1 MLSQSQLKPN
11 LSQAKRHPR
20 KPYSYGQLLQAET
33 QVVYSEIWGLFSRL
47 ANNRVLAQFSMGILV
62 FTVFAR
68 CLSEPYWSPTT
79 QTTALLLS
87 TQIHL
92 PWQFYLVGQKKPEG
106 TISSYHLPSDKWAD
120 PGCRSLTSRN
130 PPHPKNRSGLGNT
143 WQKQSVA
150 PDIVYY
156 FSCQKS
162 LHLNALLD
170 IQIRVRGEESLS
182 LRLMK
187 GFAVGFKRGEYKYFV
202 RNWHF
207 WLIKKGNYCISFLCL
222 QSQSSTTGH
231 ESSHVLTWA
240 WQKWGAGTMVS
251 AQPSRSPSKVIPIH
265 RFACS
270 HSEKPN
276 ECLDCSTTGSLLFLE
291 EGESVS
297 FFFIYI

>member
-68 CLSEPYWSPTT
+68 CLSEPYRSPTT

-130 PPHPKNRSGLGNT
+130 PPRPKNRSGLGNT

-187 GFAVGFKRGEYKYFV
+187 GFLLVLSAE
-202 RNWHF
+202 
-207 WLIKKGNYCISFLCL
+207 
-222 QSQSSTTGH
+222 STNT
-231 ESSHVLTWA
+231 L
-240 WQKWGAGTMVS
+240 
-251 AQPSRSPSKVIPIH
+251 
-265 RFACS
+265 
-270 HSEKPN
+270 
-276 ECLDCSTTGSLLFLE
+276 
-291 EGESVS
+291 
-297 FFFIYI
+297 

>member
-130 PPHPKNRSGLGNT
+130 PPPPQEPVWFGKHLTETISCARHRILLQLPKKLAFKCTT
-143 WQKQSVA
+143 W
-150 PDIVYY
+150 
-156 FSCQKS
+156 
-162 LHLNALLD
+162 
-170 IQIRVRGEESLS
+170 
-182 LRLMK
+182 
-187 GFAVGFKRGEYKYFV
+187 
-202 RNWHF
+202 
-207 WLIKKGNYCISFLCL
+207 
-222 QSQSSTTGH
+222 
-231 ESSHVLTWA
+231 
-240 WQKWGAGTMVS
+240 
-251 AQPSRSPSKVIPIH
+251 
-265 RFACS
+265 
-270 HSEKPN
+270 HSN
-276 ECLDCSTTGSLLFLE
+276 QG
-291 EGESVS
+291 
-297 FFFIYI
+297 